1 MEASNIFQDLLR
13 TIEES
18 NLNYSL
24 RKTPF
29 SAIISL
35 KSSFVNRF
43 NKIDNYKNRV
53 LLPDISEEAK
63 KIGVIEEENLK
74 LKAKLKE
81 LDEEKDQTENNWK
94 KVNKEMTRL
103 EDKLR
108 EEKRKVKSLDEQIVT
123 FRKEVLDIK
132 SEKKSL
138 SSKLKSLELE
148 ATAAGVQL
156 VNMTQENEKLKE
168 LLKKETK
175 TVEQKNYDIKSVLNE
190 KDSLKER
197 LEVTLSELSTARIK
211 REKEQIKVKEEK
223 KQCTL
228 CTLEFDAYSDLK
240 NHLRTSHVKNKETQ
254 TFMTALSER
263 KFEQYTC
270 FYCDKMIISEQ
281 VLEAHKIACHG
292 AFLSDSLCNVCG
304 FKCKDYSDLRWHN
317 TVFHGPFATKK

>member
-1 MEASNIFQDLLR
+1 M
-13 TIEES
+13 
-18 NLNYSL
+18 
-24 RKTPF
+24 
-29 SAIISL
+29 
-35 KSSFVNRF
+35 
-43 NKIDNYKNRV
+43 
-53 LLPDISEEAK
+53 
-63 KIGVIEEENLK
+63 
-74 LKAKLKE
+74 
-81 LDEEKDQTENNWK
+81 
-94 KVNKEMTRL
+94 
-103 EDKLR
+103 
-108 EEKRKVKSLDEQIVT
+108 T

-190 KDSLKER
+190 KDSLKEC

-223 KQCTL
+223 KLCTL

-254 TFMTALSER
+254 TFMTALSES

-270 FYCDKMIISEQ
+270 FYYDKMIISEQ

-292 AFLSDSLCNVCG
+292 AFSVILFAMCVALNARITVILGGTTLCSMDPLPQRNSVNSWILDG
-304 FKCKDYSDLRWHN
+304 RIDMILLD
-317 TVFHGPFATKK
+317 TMI